1 MSVPFVDTNVIIRLV
16 SADDLG
22 KHAAAARFFQSV
34 RDGRRTIAA
43 PVTVIA
49 DTVYALSSPRLYHLD
64 RDTIADA
71 LTTLV
76 RLPHFQV
83 DQRVAVLAALQLY
96 RAAGLT
102 FDDAMIVAAM
112 RERGATELYSYDT
125 GFDRVPGITRRQP

>member
-1 MSVPFVDTNVIIRLV
+1 VSGPFVDTNVIIRLV
-16 SADDLG
+16 SADDPD
-22 KHAAAARFFQSV
+22 KQVAAARFFQSV
-34 RDGRRTIAA
+34 RDGQLTIAA

-49 DTVYALSSPRLYHLD
+49 DAVYVLSSPRLYHLD
-64 RDTIADA
+64 RGTIADA

-83 DQRVAVLAALQLY
+83 DQQVAVLAALQLY
-96 RAAGLT
+96 KSAGLT

-125 GFDRVPGITRRQP
+125 GFDRVPGIARRQP